1 MLPLASCS
9 RVRSLSEFLSFDWPP
24 FLLPLPPMCTLP
36 LFPPPPAQNVLL
48 MSNASD
54 LLRWIQHLNNRDPVK
69 LEKLGVNVDGVSGGA
84 RGLPLPI
91 FDETQWD
98 HVRDQPRDNEWEDV
112 EKRERRD
119 TGLHVLKKAGI
130 VGKINFPTR

>member
-1 MLPLASCS
+1 MCATPLS
-9 RVRSLSEFLSFDWPP
+9 PP
-24 FLLPLPPMCTLP
+24 S
-36 LFPPPPAQNVLL
+36 PPAYCARARV
-48 MSNASD
+48 NASD
-54 LLRWIQHLNNRDPVK
+54 LLRRIQHLNKRAPVK
-69 LEKLGVNVDGVSGGA
+69 LEKLGVNVDGVSGIGA

-130 VGKINFPTR
+130 VGKIKFSRRFSCVYHMQFCR

>member
-1 MLPLASCS
+1 MMGHPPARPPPPPMCAS
-9 RVRSLSEFLSFDWPP
+9 
-24 FLLPLPPMCTLP
+24 PLPPPSPTEYS
-36 LFPPPPAQNVLL
+36 AHVNV
-48 MSNASD
+48 SD
-54 LLRWIQHLNNRDPVK
+54 LLRWIQRWIQHLNNRDPVK

-130 VGKINFPTR
+130 VGKINFPKR

>member
-1 MLPLASCS
+1 
-9 RVRSLSEFLSFDWPP
+9 
-24 FLLPLPPMCTLP
+24 
-36 LFPPPPAQNVLL
+36 
-48 MSNASD
+48 
-54 LLRWIQHLNNRDPVK
+54 
-69 LEKLGVNVDGVSGGA
+69 LEKLGVNVDGVSGIGA

-130 VGKINFPTR
+130 VGKNFFPEDSHVYIICNSADSSGMTSAAKSNVFWGIRQWMPFPWTIPMMPDGCPRRAYPTRIT